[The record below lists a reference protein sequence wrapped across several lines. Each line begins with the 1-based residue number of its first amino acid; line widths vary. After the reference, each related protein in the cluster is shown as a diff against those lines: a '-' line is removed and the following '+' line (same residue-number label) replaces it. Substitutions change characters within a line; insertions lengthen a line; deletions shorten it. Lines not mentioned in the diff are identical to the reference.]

1 MYRAVM
7 EEVVRF
13 LDRCHH
19 SLDAIQLN
27 ALINGTASCGGG
39 SISSGGSTGHHGRSK
54 SVLHVSKCNDS
65 DSSGTSSPRA
75 RSSTNLIDVQKN
87 LQAMKG
93 GGDAGGGG
101 GLVAPP
107 PGSYSNFRDYTW

>member
-27 ALINGTASCGGG
+27 SLINSSGMCGGG
-39 SISSGGSTGHHGRSK
+39 GGTNGAGNHGRSK
-54 SVLHVSKCNDS
+54 SVLQVFKCNDS
-65 DSSGTSSPRA
+65 DSSGASSPRA

-87 LQAMKG
+87 IHHMKG
-93 GGDAGGGG
+93 IGDRDGGDV
-101 GLVAPP
+101 LSMAPAP
-107 PGSYSNFRDYTW
+107 INYNHFRDYTW